1 MASARAAITGCNA
14 DLSDIKTSRTLK
26 LSSTLLSGRPRG
38 SETMASGLKWM
49 RAAVVLALCSVKSK
63 LPAFAWSAH
72 HMQLWARTSPMIT
85 FNNFIELPQEY

>member
-1 MASARAAITGCNA
+1 
-14 DLSDIKTSRTLK
+14 
-26 LSSTLLSGRPRG
+26 
-38 SETMASGLKWM
+38 M

-63 LPAFAWSAH
+63 LPAFAWSAR